1 MPSPSDAR
9 SPSALAQDDETLAAL
24 ITPPRVAWPTL
35 ALFALSLCLYASATA
50 LALAGQLAPVWAVLV
65 NTLAAY
71 WLFTVFHDAAH
82 RALGH
87 SLQLNDWVGRISTL
101 ALFPFPIFKA
111 FRFIHMQHHR
121 FANES
126 DGRDPDAYTGEGP
139 ALLLPLRW
147 ATVDFNY
154 YRFYLAHWRQRP
166 LAERRET
173 LLALAFGVLACGGLI
188 LAGAGQAL
196 LLYWLLPG
204 RLAIAVLAFA
214 FDYLPHH
221 PRKSTQQEN
230 PWQATNNRVGLEWL
244 LTPVLM
250 WQNYHLIHHLYP
262 RVPCYRYLKVWR
274 QGEPLFRRQQPL
286 LVDVLGRELAGTEL
300 AGPAAR
306 QGEKPAH

>member
-1 MPSPSDAR
+1 MTHHNRVAPE
-9 SPSALAQDDETLAAL
+9 LADPELTRLLA
-24 ITPPRVAWPTL
+24 TPRVAWPTL
-35 ALFALSLCLYASATA
+35 VLFVVSLLLFAGATA
-50 LALAGQLAPVWAVLV
+50 LALAGRIAPVMAIAL

-82 RALGH
+82 RALGE
-87 SLQLNDWVGRISTL
+87 SQKLNDWIGRISTL

-121 FANES
+121 FANDTS
-126 DGRDPDAYTGEGP
+126 GRDPDAYTGGGP

-154 YRFYLAHWRQRP
+154 YRFYLAHWQSRP
-166 LAERRET
+166 AAERRET
-173 LLALAFGVLACGGLI
+173 LLALAFGVTACAGLI
-188 LAGAGQAL
+188 LAGAGEAL

-221 PRKSTQQEN
+221 PRNSTQQEN

-244 LTPVLM
+244 LTPVLL
-250 WQNYHLIHHLYP
+250 WQNYHLVHHLYP
-262 RVPCYRYLKVWR
+262 RVPCYRYLRIWR
-274 QGEPLFRRQQPL
+274 QGEPVFRQQTPL
-286 LVDVLGRELAGTEL
+286 LVNVFGRELRTPHQ
-300 AGPAAR
+300 GP
-306 QGEKPAH
+306 Q